1 MTITKK
7 LACGAVAAMMLVSAT
22 SPAEARHRYRGSD
35 HVDAGDIIG
44 AAVVLGGIALIAS
57 SLKGNNGYGGDYGAE
72 RQAVQACVREAER
85 GGSRY
90 DASRV
95 RDVTNVER
103 RDGYY
108 VVSGLLETQ
117 GDYDDDDYRDEDYDR
132 ASDSFTCTA
141 HGGRIYDFQLSSG
154 YRW

>member
-7 LACGAVAAMMLVSAT
+7 LACSAVAAMMFVSAV
-22 SPAEARHRYRGSD
+22 SPAEARHRYQGRD

-57 SLKGNNGYGGDYGAE
+57 SLKGNNGYGGNYGAE
-72 RQAVQACVREAER
+72 RQAVQACVREAEQ
-85 GGSRY
+85 GSSRY
-90 DASRV
+90 DATRV
-95 RDVTNVER
+95 SDITNVDR

-108 VVSGLLETQ
+108 VVSGILETQ
-117 GDYDDDDYRDEDYDR
+117 EGYGDDDYRGEDYDR
-132 ASDSFTCTA
+132 DSDSFTCTA
-141 HGGRIYDFQLSSG
+141 RGGRIYDFQLSSG